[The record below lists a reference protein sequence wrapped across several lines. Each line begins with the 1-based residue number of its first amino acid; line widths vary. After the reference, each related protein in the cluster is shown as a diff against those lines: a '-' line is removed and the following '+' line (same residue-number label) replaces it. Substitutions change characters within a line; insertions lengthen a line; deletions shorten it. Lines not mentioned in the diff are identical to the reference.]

1 MSNSHIP
8 TSTTT
13 KEQLKNVPFRI
24 KALIQTR
31 GKTHRDIAKL
41 AGTTPAS
48 ISQIINGK
56 KRAGL
61 NLLMRIALAL
71 DTDMNYL
78 CGFERDIDMKAVYR
92 HKIKQIK
99 EILED

>member
-1 MSNSHIP
+1 MNRKK
-8 TSTTT
+8 T
-13 KEQLKNVPFRI
+13 KEQLKNVPQRI
-24 KALIQTR
+24 KALMFTR
-31 GKTHRDIAKL
+31 KMDQYILADR

-48 ISQIINGK
+48 ISKIVNGK

-71 DTDMNYL
+71 DTDMNYI
-78 CGFERDIDMKAVYR
+78 CGFNGNIDMKAVYI